1 MALKG
6 NEKRDYTEK
15 IAKILASVSS
25 GESVKR
31 SCENE
36 GLAITTFLDNVDG
49 ESYAR
54 ARTAQA
60 DAQFVEMN
68 DLEQQCLRG
77 EIDPQ
82 AYRAAMDTRKWRL
95 ARMHPKYN
103 DKVQLEV
110 SGPNKGPV
118 QVADLAMMDD
128 EQLQA
133 ILGHKG
139 GNE

>member
-15 IAKILASVSS
+15 IAKVLASVSS
-25 GESVKR
+25 GESVR
-31 SCENE
+31 NSCIAADIA
-36 GLAITTFLDNVDG
+36 LKTFQDHVD
-49 ESYAR
+49 SRQYAR
-54 ARTAQA
+54 AREAQA
-60 DAQFVEMN
+60 DAHFYKMQELV
-68 DLEQQCLRG
+68 QSCLDG
-77 EIDPQ
+77 NIEPQ
-82 AYRAAMDTRKWRL
+82 AFRAAMDVEKWIL